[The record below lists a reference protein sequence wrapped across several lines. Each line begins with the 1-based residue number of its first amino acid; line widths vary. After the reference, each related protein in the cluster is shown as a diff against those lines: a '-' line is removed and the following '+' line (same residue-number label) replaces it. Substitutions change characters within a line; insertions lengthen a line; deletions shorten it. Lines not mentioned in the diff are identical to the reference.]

1 MEALKP
7 TVMLINARGDYL
19 LNLPAIRALSR
30 LFGGR
35 LSLICRPG
43 ARQCFY
49 SNLKFRRVWEPP
61 LDFSGLRSRFDAK
74 RLAERMDGCDLF
86 LCLNSWHDELMD
98 EFIAEIRPTISI
110 GYDARFTLP
119 LPLDFD
125 KHNADLGFD
134 LPRSLEPDLRIEE
147 FAQPPGME
155 RRRVAFARSIR
166 DRIPPGCRVLAL
178 HAETKSDKMWP
189 PERFRAVLDEFL
201 RRHPEFFVLDLGLSD
216 AGLESGR
223 FADRII
229 LCGRLPLPT
238 VIALVGFA
246 DLFLG
251 VDSCFLHA
259 ADLYRVPGVGLF
271 GPTRSAEFGF
281 RFGPHRHIDVGGSMT
296 TIKVADVL
304 SALDSLVEQ
313 GVRR

>member
-19 LNLPAIRALSR
+19 LNHPAIRALSR
-30 LFGGR
+30 LLGDR

-43 ARQCFY
+43 ARRCFY
-49 SNLKFRRVWEPP
+49 SDLKFRRVWEPP
-61 LDFSGLRSRFDAK
+61 LDFSDLRSRFDAK
-74 RLAERMDGCDLF
+74 QLAARMDGCDLF
-86 LCLNSWHDELMD
+86 LCLNSWHNELMD
-98 EFIAEIRPTISI
+98 ELMAKIRPTISI
-110 GYDARFTLP
+110 GYDSSFTQP

-134 LPRSLEPDLRIEE
+134 LPRGLEPGLRIEE
-147 FAQPPGME
+147 FAQPPRME

-166 DRIPPGCRVLAL
+166 DRIPPSCRVLAL

-189 PERFRAVLDEFL
+189 TDRFRAVLDDFL
-201 RRHPEFFVLDLGLSD
+201 GRRPEFFVLDLGVGD
-216 AGLESGR
+216 AGFDSGR
-223 FADRII
+223 FGDRII
-229 LCGRLPLPT
+229 PCGRLPLPT
-238 VIALVGFA
+238 AIALLGFA

-271 GPTRSAEFGF
+271 GPTSSAEFGF
-281 RFGPHRHIDVGGSMT
+281 RFGPHRHIDGGGSMT
-296 TIKVADVL
+296 AIELADVL
-304 SALDSLVEQ
+304 AALDSLIEEGARQ
-313 GVRR
+313 